1 MGSFHSSN
9 DAEDKGLR
17 HGGLDDV
24 GNLYEK
30 LTIVKRSE
38 YRRPRFANRP
48 TTEVPPL
55 RGSERKS
62 DKAEETL
69 QPERNSLRMQGK
81 RRARCGFQRPVES
94 I

>member
-1 MGSFHSSN
+1 MMFAVRTKTTAKPKNVLRVEWVVFIAVN

-38 YRRPRFANRP
+38 HRRLLFANRP

-55 RGSERKS
+55 RGS
-62 DKAEETL
+62 
-69 QPERNSLRMQGK
+69 
-81 RRARCGFQRPVES
+81 
-94 I
+94 